1 MILSQILSL
10 CIRFHNLLLQSIML
24 RHIIFILFC
33 ITALCSC
40 LVLQC
45 MNYDL
50 AIFKWCLTS
59 FLTLFLSYKLALLCL
74 ARLTQ
79 IWAYPSGGIETSST
93 TDEIQIIGGSGL
105 LSHLIISYPVQ
116 FVATVFIPIIKSVT
130 CYQTVLGLLK
140 SVRYKDFSPE
150 DSFHMIIEYLSPYVY
165 SATGV
170 AMHIILES
178 ISSNEDSY
186 KSDRKEQKLDV
197 SRDKE
202 LNENLE
208 YMFYYVQLLR
218 KDNIE
223 QMIIQRNSQKF
234 QTVAA
239 NNCSNGSF
247 GVSSSLSRKISD
259 SSCGKKTVIQ
269 GNSDSSH
276 NSCGDEYE
284 QTTLCSSYTST
295 STSTPLRSSPTK
307 KSIIWFHSLES
318 LVDRDP
324 TVLYR
329 ILMSEHVQK

>member
-1 MILSQILSL
+1 
-10 CIRFHNLLLQSIML
+10 ML
-24 RHIIFILFC
+24 RHIVFILFC

-40 LVLQC
+40 LVMQC

-59 FLTLFLSYKLALLCL
+59 FLTLLLSYKFALLCL

-223 QMIIQRNSQKF
+223 QMIIQRNSQNF
-234 QTVAA
+234 QTA
-239 NNCSNGSF
+239 NNGSNGSF
-247 GVSSSLSRKISD
+247 AVSSSLSRKISD
-259 SSCGKKTVIQ
+259 CSSGKKTVIQ
-269 GNSDSSH
+269 GSSDSSH
-276 NSCGDEYE
+276 NSCGDK
-284 QTTLCSSYTST
+284 SYTST
-295 STSTPLRSSPTK
+295 STSLRSSPTK
-307 KSIIWFHSLES
+307 KRIIWFHSLES